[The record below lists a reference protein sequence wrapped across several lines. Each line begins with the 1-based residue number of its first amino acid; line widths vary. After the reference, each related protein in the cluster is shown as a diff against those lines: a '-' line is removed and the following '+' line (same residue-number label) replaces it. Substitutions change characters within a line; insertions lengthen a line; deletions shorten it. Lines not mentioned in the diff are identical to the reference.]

1 MLLTESAID
10 QRLLA
15 ARKKNPGKAFKAKK
29 GGFMTDFGE
38 KTQNFKG
45 HYHFFLVIR
54 DLCLIETAIGPLN
67 TQKGDFGALW
77 GGLNPQNQRKSQKH
91 AHVRG
96 HYSATCSHLSLYP
109 NNK

>member
-1 MLLTESAID
+1 MPKTGPEQPKWPLIAFKFQNLKCLSVHLISTPNRGGLGTESAID

-45 HYHFFLVIR
+45 HYPFFWLFVI
-54 DLCLIETAIGPLN
+54 
-67 TQKGDFGALW
+67 F
-77 GGLNPQNQRKSQKH
+77 
-91 AHVRG
+91 V
-96 HYSATCSHLSLYP
+96 
-109 NNK
+109 